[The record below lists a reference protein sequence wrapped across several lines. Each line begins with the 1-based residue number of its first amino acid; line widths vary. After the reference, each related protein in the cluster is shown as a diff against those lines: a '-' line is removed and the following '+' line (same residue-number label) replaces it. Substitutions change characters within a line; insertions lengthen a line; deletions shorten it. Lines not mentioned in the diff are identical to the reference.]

1 MSSRRRLERR
11 ELTRAPKSGTGFV
24 LGLCLLG
31 GIAVAEGA
39 LSEFD
44 IQGHRGCR
52 GLAPE
57 NTLMAFEK
65 AIELSVTTLELD
77 VVMTR
82 DGVFAVHHDLQ
93 LNPKLCTSPGGEP
106 VRRRRLAELD
116 FRDISGLDCGSRR
129 AGKFPEQTLSPGERI
144 PRLEEVLDLAIEAPY
159 PVRLSIEIKDST
171 AKMPKPVEVLV
182 AQLVTLL
189 QERGLEHRT
198 AIQSTSGAV
207 LVEVR
212 KREPALGRAL
222 VVEAASAKRWVED
235 GTATIVSRK
244 HLYLDRGE
252 VERLQGKGV
261 LVIPWTVNK
270 PKAIQKMMHW
280 GVDGLITDYP
290 DRALFLLRDQDP

>member
-1 MSSRRRLERR
+1 MRSPHQYYL
-11 ELTRAPKSGTGFV
+11 A
-24 LGLCLLG
+24 CYLLVST
-31 GIAVAEGA
+31 IAGVDASAE
-39 LSEFD
+39 EID
-44 IQGHRGCR
+44 IQGHRGAR

-57 NTLMAFEK
+57 NTMAAFQT
-65 AIELSVTTLELD
+65 AVDLGVTTLELD

-93 LNPKLCTSPGGEP
+93 LNPKLCTSPGGES
-106 VRRRRLAELD
+106 VRRRPLAELD
-116 FRDISGLDCGSRR
+116 FRDISRLDCGSRR

-171 AKMPKPVEVLV
+171 AKMPQPVEVLV
-182 AQLVTLL
+182 AQLVALL

-212 KREPALGRAL
+212 KQEPALGRAL

-244 HLYLDRGE
+244 HLYLDRSE
-252 VERLQGKGV
+252 VQNLQKQGV

-270 PKAIQKMMHW
+270 PKAIQKMMDW

>member
-1 MSSRRRLERR
+1 M
-11 ELTRAPKSGTGFV
+11 V
-24 LGLCLLG
+24 
-31 GIAVAEGA
+31 
-39 LSEFD
+39 
-44 IQGHRGCR
+44 
-52 GLAPE
+52 
-57 NTLMAFEK
+57 AFEK
-65 AIELSVTTLELD
+65 AIDLGVTTLELD

-82 DGVFAVHHDLQ
+82 DGAFAVHHDLQ

-106 VRRRRLAELD
+106 VRRRPLAELD

-129 AGKFPEQTLSPGERI
+129 PGKFPEQTLSPGERI
-144 PRLEEVLDLAIEAPY
+144 PRLEEVLDLAIAAPY

-182 AQLVTLL
+182 AQLVALL

-212 KREPALGRAL
+212 KQEPALGRAL
-222 VVEAASAKRWVED
+222 VVDAASAKRWVED

-244 HLYLDRGE
+244 HVYLERSE
-252 VERLQGKGV
+252 VERLQKKGV

-270 PKAIQKMMHW
+270 PQAIQKMLDW

-290 DRALFLLRDQDP
+290 DRALAVLEVQDP

>member
-1 MSSRRRLERR
+1 MVLAWLR
-11 ELTRAPKSGTGFV
+11 EGQVRPTSLFFSVCCFLLTTGARV
-24 LGLCLLG
+24 D
-31 GIAVAEGA
+31 ASAEE
-39 LSEFD
+39 LD
-44 IQGHRGCR
+44 IQGHRGAR

-57 NTLMAFEK
+57 NTMAAFQT
-65 AIELSVTTLELD
+65 AVDLGVTTLELD

-93 LNPKLCTSPGGEP
+93 LNPKLCQSPSGGRLP
-106 VRRRRLAELD
+106 RGSLAELD
-116 FRDISGLDCGSRR
+116 FSEISELDCGSRR
-129 AGKFPEQTLSPGERI
+129 PGKFPEQTLSPGERI

-159 PVRLSIEIKDST
+159 PVRLSIEIKNST

-182 AQLVTLL
+182 AQLVALL

-212 KREPALGRAL
+212 KQEPALGRAL
-222 VVEAASAKRWVED
+222 VVKAASAKRWVED

-244 HLYLDRGE
+244 HEHLNRSE

-270 PKAIQKMMHW
+270 PKAIQKMMDW